1 MIALHVSLMQLMAK
15 SHLVS
20 VQSFYDVI
28 IIGGGLAGLSAA
40 IHLRKYDFNV
50 LLIEK
55 NDYPKHKVCGEYI
68 SNEVLPY
75 LAFLDVDVFALG
87 AKKITKLEVSSAKS
101 KLITTDL
108 PLGGFGISRYAL
120 DYALYSKAME
130 NGVFVIQDT
139 VGEVLFLEDEFLV
152 SSNNNGQFSSK
163 IVIGAYGKRTNLDVK
178 LNRKFIKNK
187 SPYLAVK
194 IHVKGDFPND
204 VVALHNFEGGY
215 CGVSK
220 VEDDSI
226 NLCYITHFESFKKYK
241 DIEEF
246 QEKVLFK
253 NTHLKSIFEN
263 GTPVF
268 PAPLTIS
275 QISFDR
281 KSPVEQHMLM
291 CGDSAGMIHPLCGNG
306 MSMAIRSAQIAS
318 ELIIDYLNKKIDS
331 RELLEA
337 AYQKAWNKAFQ
348 NRLKVGHVVANL
360 FNNSTLAEIALW
372 SLKRMPF
379 LMPLIIKQTH
389 GKPMIIQ

>member
-1 MIALHVSLMQLMAK
+1 MLVSLRKITAK
-15 SHLVS
+15 YFWVS
-20 VQSFYDVI
+20 LQSYYDVI
-28 IIGGGLAGLSAA
+28 IIGGGLAGLTAA
-40 IHLRKYDFNV
+40 IHLQKYDFNI

-75 LAFLDVDVFALG
+75 LNYLGIDVFALG
-87 AKKITKLEVSSAKS
+87 AKNITKFEVSSIKS
-101 KLITTDL
+101 KLITADL

-120 DYALYSKAME
+120 DYALYSKAIE
-130 NGVFVIQDT
+130 NGVVLIQDS
-139 VGEVLFLEDEFLV
+139 VGDVKFLEDEFEV
-152 SSNNNGQFSSK
+152 TTKTNGQFHSK

-194 IHVKGDFPND
+194 THVKGEFPND
-204 VVALHNFEGGY
+204 LVALHNFEGGY

-226 NLCYITHFESFKKYK
+226 NLCYITNFESFKKYR
-241 DIEEF
+241 DIDEF
-246 QEKVLFK
+246 QEKVLFQ
-253 NTHLKSIFEN
+253 NVHLKSIFEN
-263 GTPVF
+263 TTPVF
-268 PAPLTIS
+268 EAPLTIS

-318 ELIIDYLNKKIDS
+318 ELIIDYLNKKINS
-331 RELLEA
+331 RDLLETS
-337 AYQKAWNKAFQ
+337 YKKAWNKAFQ

-360 FNNSTLAEIALW
+360 FNHSILAEISLW
-372 SLKRMPF
+372 SLKRMPY
-379 LMPLIIKQTH
+379 LVPQIIRQTH
-389 GKPMIIQ
+389 GKPMLIK